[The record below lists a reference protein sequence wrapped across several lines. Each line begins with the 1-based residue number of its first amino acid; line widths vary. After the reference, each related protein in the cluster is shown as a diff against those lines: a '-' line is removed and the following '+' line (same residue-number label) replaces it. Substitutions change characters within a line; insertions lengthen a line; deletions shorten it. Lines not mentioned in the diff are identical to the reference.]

1 MGLGT
6 GKKHCV
12 ADVLAA
18 IEKERKGS
26 GILKPDLGT
35 GPGSEVSGLVRRSL
49 SRFQTD

>member
-26 GILKPDLGT
+26 GIHGPDLVT
-35 GPGSEVSGLVRRSL
+35 CPETEMSGRVRRSL
-49 SRFQTD
+49 YRLQTD